1 MLQKSI
7 ELEIRGEI
15 YAKDILAIGQRLRV
29 LGFREIEET
38 RRTSV
43 MSFGDV
49 SRFEHDEGNKK
60 PTQVDIRCRIT
71 NGKAEVV
78 GKIGE
83 THAANRLE
91 ISQPVTRNEL
101 FAFAR
106 LFGSMGFFTKVGSKV
121 TKNFQKGSVIASLVK
136 SPSGLAYIEIEKM
149 TDQKREKR
157 DLKELQALAKQ
168 LGIKLWKSRKE
179 FLDFCRLL
187 TERDDWEFH
196 GTSKD
201 IKRLKKEIKKAG
213 SGRK

>member
-1 MLQKSI
+1 MPKPI

-15 YAKDILAIGQRLRV
+15 RAKNIPAIGQRLRA

-49 SRFEHDEGNKK
+49 SPFESLHDRTQ
-60 PTQVDIRCRIT
+60 TQVDIRCRIT

-78 GKIGE
+78 GKIGK

-91 ISQPVTRNEL
+91 ISQPVTRDEL

-149 TDQKREKR
+149 TDRKREKR
-157 DLKELQALAKQ
+157 DLKKLQALAKQ
-168 LGIKLWKSRKE
+168 LSIKLWKSRKE

-196 GTSKD
+196 GTPKD
-201 IKRLKKEIKKAG
+201 IERLKKEIKKAG
-213 SGRK
+213 SGRR